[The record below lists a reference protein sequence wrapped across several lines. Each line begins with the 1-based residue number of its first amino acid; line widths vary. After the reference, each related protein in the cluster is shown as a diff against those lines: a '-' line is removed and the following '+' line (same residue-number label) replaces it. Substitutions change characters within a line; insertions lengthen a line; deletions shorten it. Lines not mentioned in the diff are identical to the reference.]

1 MSRTSLAGEYR
12 LSHHERLSYPC
23 HAILRIYL
31 AGLIALAALTR
42 QMTAQVSVL
51 TANGDNNRTNANLSE
66 SHLTPQNVRAGS
78 FGKLGSFPAD
88 GQVYAQP
95 LYVSNLLF
103 PNGGTRNVLFIATMH
118 NTVYA
123 YDADIPSAAGL
134 LWQVNLGQP
143 FPAAQWNAPYKD
155 ISPEVGILGTGAI
168 DVNSG
173 VLYVVAETLQ
183 NGAAVFSLHA
193 LDLLTGVERMN
204 GPAAIT
210 ARVSGSGAGS
220 VGGVM
225 RFDPNQHLQRP
236 GLLLSNNAVYV
247 AFGSHMDQS
256 PWHGW
261 VMSYNASDLT
271 KQLGVF
277 LTTPNGEGG
286 AIWHSGRGLAAD
298 DAGGV
303 YSMTGNGDFDGAGD
317 FGESFI
323 KLSGSSVSLA
333 DWFTPANWKT
343 LTDVDAD
350 LSTGPAVI
358 PGTHLIVGGDKYGQ
372 LYLLNGDSMGNL
384 GSPDADEGPVY
395 SGIVIGGMFNFAL
408 WNRTETTYIY
418 VQGFEDVVK
427 SYQIAGAAINTV
439 PVSLGSTPVASP
451 RVGLTISAHGSSHG
465 ILWETTGDS
474 TVPSV
479 PGTLHA
485 FDAMNLSSE
494 LWNSS
499 ENASEDSLGGFAKF
513 ANPTVANGKV
523 YVATSSGAVVAYG
536 LLCTNRS
543 PSPIPVCSGPH
554 CSGVRLPVRVGSRCL
569 TALHRDHE

>member
-1 MSRTSLAGEYR
+1 M
-12 LSHHERLSYPC
+12 
-23 HAILRIYL
+23 
-31 AGLIALAALTR
+31 
-42 QMTAQVSVL
+42 QAQVSVL
-51 TANGDNNRTNANLSE
+51 TGNGDNNRTNANLSE
-66 SHLTPQNVRAGS
+66 SHLTPQNVRADS

-103 PNGGTRNVLFIATMH
+103 PNGATRNVLIIATMH

-134 LWQVNLGQP
+134 LWQANLGQP
-143 FPAAQWNAPYKD
+143 FPVAQWNAPYTD
-155 ISPEVGILGTGAI
+155 ISPGVGILGTGAI

-193 LDLLTGVERMN
+193 LDLLTGTERMN
-204 GPAAIT
+204 GPSAIT
-210 ARVSGSGAGS
+210 AQVSGSGAGA

-236 GLLLSNNAVYV
+236 GLLFSNNAVYV
-247 AFGSHMDQS
+247 AFGSHMDQR

-261 VMSYNASDLT
+261 VMSYDASDVT

-298 DAGGV
+298 DAGAV
-303 YSMTGNGDFDGAGD
+303 YSMTGNGDFDVTGD

-323 KLSGSSVSLA
+323 KLSGPSVSLA

-384 GSPDADEGPVY
+384 GSPDTDDGPVF
-395 SGIVIGGMFNFAL
+395 GNAVIGGMFNFAL
-408 WNRTETTYIY
+408 WNRPEAPYIY
-418 VQGFEDVVK
+418 VQGFQDVVK
-427 SYQIAGAAINTV
+427 AYRIAGAAINTV

-451 RVGLTISAHGSSHG
+451 RVGMTISANGSSHG

-474 TVPSV
+474 RVPSV

-485 FDAMNLSSE
+485 FDAMNLSNE

-499 ENASEDSLGGFAKF
+499 NAIEDSLGGFSRF
-513 ANPTVANGKV
+513 ANPTVANGQV

-536 LLCTNRS
+536 LLCANGA
-543 PSPIPVCSGPH
+543 PAPKPACAGPH
-554 CSGVRLPVRVGSRCL
+554 CPRPSLPVRVAGPCL
-569 TALHRDHE
+569 ISQTASASPARIRE

>member
-1 MSRTSLAGEYR
+1 MDPTLLADTSGHSLWVNR
-12 LSHHERLSYPC
+12 PYPC
-23 HAILRIYL
+23 RTIFRTCLL
-31 AGLIALAALTR
+31 GLMALTALPG
-42 QMTAQVSVL
+42 QMPAQVSVL
-51 TANGDNNRTNANLSE
+51 TANGDNYRTNANLSE
-66 SHLTPQNVRAGS
+66 PHLTPQNVRPGS

-95 LYVSNLLF
+95 LYVSNLVF
-103 PNGGTRNVLFIATMH
+103 PNGGARDVLFIATMN

-123 YDADIPSAAGL
+123 YDADVPSAAGL

-143 FPAAQWNAPYKD
+143 FPTAQWNAPYND
-155 ISPEVGILGTGAI
+155 ITPEVGILGTGTI
-168 DVNSG
+168 DPSSG

-193 LDLLTGVERMN
+193 LDLLTGAERMN

-210 ARVSGSGAGS
+210 AQVGGSGAGS

-236 GLLLSNNAVYV
+236 GLLLSNNSVYV

-261 VMSYNASDLT
+261 VMSYSASDLT
-271 KQLGVF
+271 KQQGVF

-298 DAGGV
+298 DTGSV
-303 YSMTGNGDFDGAGD
+303 YSMTGNGDFDGVGD
-317 FGESFI
+317 FGESFL

-333 DWFTPANWKT
+333 DWFTPANWNS

-350 LSTGPAVI
+350 LSTGAAVI
-358 PGTHLIVGGDKYGQ
+358 PGTHNVVGGDKDGQ

-384 GSPDADEGPVY
+384 GSPDADDGPVF
-395 SGIVIGGMFNFAL
+395 SGTVIGGMFNFAL
-408 WNRTETTYIY
+408 WNRPGTTYIY

-427 SYQIAGAAINTV
+427 SYQITGLALNLT
-439 PVSLGSTPVASP
+439 PLSSSSTSVVSP
-451 RVGLTISAHGSSHG
+451 RVGMTISANGSSDG

-474 TVPSV
+474 PT
-479 PGTLHA
+479 GTLHA
-485 FDAMNLSSE
+485 FDAINLSDE
-494 LWNSS
+494 LWNSN
-499 ENASEDSLGGFAKF
+499 ENTSDSLGGFAKF
-513 ANPTVANGKV
+513 ANPTVVNGKV
-523 YVATSSGAVVAYG
+523 YVATSSGAVAAYG
-536 LLCTNRS
+536 LLCANRS
-543 PSPIPVCSGPH
+543 PSPMPACAGPH
-554 CSGVRLPVRVGSRCL
+554 CPAPSLPARVVRQCL
-569 TALHRDHE
+569 NSQAASLSAPRR

>member
-1 MSRTSLAGEYR
+1 
-12 LSHHERLSYPC
+12 
-23 HAILRIYL
+23 
-31 AGLIALAALTR
+31 
-42 QMTAQVSVL
+42 MTAQVSVL

-66 SHLTPQNVRAGS
+66 SHLTPQNVRPGS

-88 GQVYAQP
+88 GRVYAQA

-103 PNGGTRNVLFIATMH
+103 PNGGARNVLFIATMH

-134 LWQVNLGQP
+134 LWQVNLGQS
-143 FPAAQWNAPYKD
+143 FPTAFWNAPYKD

-193 LDLLTGVERMN
+193 LDLLTGAERMN
-204 GPAAIT
+204 GPAAVT
-210 ARVSGSGAGS
+210 AQVIGSGAGS

-384 GSPDADEGPVY
+384 GSPDADDGPVY
-395 SGIVIGGMFNFAL
+395 SGAVIGGMFNFAL
-408 WNRTETTYIY
+408 WNRAETTYIY

-451 RVGLTISAHGSSHG
+451 RVGMTISANGSSHG

-485 FDAMNLSSE
+485 FDAMNLSNE

-536 LLCTNRS
+536 LLCTNRR
-543 PSPIPVCSGPH
+543 PSPMPACAGPH
-554 CSGVRLPVRVGSRCL
+554 CPAPGLPARAPGRCL
-569 TALHRDHE
+569 ISQAASASAARTEE